1 MPIQQHDITYFK
13 LDFPNLKN
21 INPKFPY
28 PGNDKVSYSVLNTL
42 FIGDELFG
50 LVSVEKKRVKPPIH
64 YYYSYLYT
72 RLYLVNMR
80 TKQPS
85 SYIEYQ
91 DGRGGIKIADRLVI
105 HQIRDVISSQS
116 PKTNE
121 YTVYAI
127 TNSAKLEKI
136 KELSLPDD
144 TIYGYEGNTF
154 LYLDAKNNFAGFKYF
169 PDTNTCLDL
178 YAENPLMTSLGPDDS
193 GAPIINKDWLP
204 FDINS
209 FTVDGK
215 YGYIILNY
223 SRDNLEYY
231 SGMRLYYLF
240 DIREWPPKFIEEYRA
255 RDIIPSFDWNYFNN
269 YITRDN
275 KPLTILSTFPELTS
289 GLSDEDIVRKVLEFQ
304 QVRRFCVG
312 EPDNTRLT
320 YEIVMVDGTTGNEYQ
335 PRLPICGYDIT
346 ASAPARFKIT
356 NTYLGRGRIVGDT
369 IFRLVEDEY
378 RRTLTRFSVAKNY
391 FTSPELHK
399 FIHPL
404 GRLIYSQTGKDG
416 ILELKN
422 NRTKYKNI
430 IQGFYVFVVLADKAG
445 REDAVAGAGQPS
457 FRIKIIGYYPH
468 TVDGIIRRHE
478 TGEEFVSKTEYY
490 DREQTYTNSLTC
502 FYGTFVRRMRARF
515 EKAQLGYLPDFL
527 LDNISKFYVINM
539 YRTDIG
545 RINSRNSLVPLL
557 KL

>member
-1 MPIQQHDITYFK
+1 MPIQQHDITYFE

-21 INPKFPY
+21 INSRFPN

-42 FIGDELFG
+42 FIGDKLFG
-50 LVSVEKKRVKPPIH
+50 LVSVEKKRANTTNN
-64 YYYSYLYT
+64 YYYTSLYT

-85 SYIEYQ
+85 SYIEYL

-105 HQIRDVISSQS
+105 HQTRDVLSSQTA
-116 PKTNE
+116 KTNE

-136 KELSLPDD
+136 KEFSLPAD

-178 YAENPLMTSLGPDDS
+178 YAENPLMNSLGADDS

-209 FTVDGK
+209 FTVDDK
-215 YGYIILNY
+215 YGYIILDY
-223 SRDNLEYY
+223 KRDNLEYN
-231 SGMRLYYLF
+231 SGMQLYYLF
-240 DIREWPPKFIEEYRA
+240 DTREWPPKFIKEYRA
-255 RDIIPSFDWNYFNN
+255 RDIIPCFNGNYFNN
-269 YITRDN
+269 YIGRDN
-275 KPLTILSTFPELTS
+275 KPLTILSVFPELTS
-289 GLSDEDIVRKVLEFQ
+289 GLSDKDIVQKVLEFQ
-304 QVRRFCVG
+304 QVKQFCVG
-312 EPDNTRLT
+312 ESDNTRLT
-320 YEIVMVDGTTGNEYQ
+320 YEIVMVDDTTVDEDH

-346 ASAPARFKIT
+346 VSAPARFKIT
-356 NTYLGRGRIVGDT
+356 NTYLGHGQIVGDA

-378 RRTLTRFSVAKNY
+378 RRTLTRFRVAKDY
-391 FTSPELHK
+391 FTCRELRK
-399 FIHPL
+399 FIHPF
-404 GRLIYSQTGKDG
+404 GRLIYSQTCKDG
-416 ILELKN
+416 ILALN
-422 NRTKYKNI
+422 HNRTKYKNI
-430 IQGFYVFVVLADKAG
+430 IQGFYVFVVLPDKAA
-445 REDAVAGAGQPS
+445 REDTVAGTKQPS

-468 TVDGIIRRHE
+468 SVGGINKCNE
-478 TGEEFVSKTEYY
+478 TGEEFVYKSEYY
-490 DREQTYTNSLTC
+490 DREQTHTNSLTC
-502 FYGTFVRRMRARF
+502 FYGTYVSRMRAKFDR
-515 EKAQLGYLPDFL
+515 AQLGYTHDFL
-527 LDNISKFYVINM
+527 LDNISKFYVINR
-539 YRTDIG
+539 YRMDIG